1 MVKHIQNNCLSCL
14 SVFDH
19 FVRLALKG
27 LMSLSRQARV
37 GNFGFN
43 VATPSFL
50 LSRSLLL
57 QSKSHQIIITTFFP
71 RFLWTSFFLFPSI
84 SSSTRT
90 SLETFINQFY
100 LTHCPNHMPLH
111 PTHPQLICISEL
123 PSFTIVHKNWSDT
136 DWYVLPHCCIDKL
149 CLATKTA
156 PSSLNV

>member
-43 VATPSFL
+43 LATPSFV

-57 QSKSHQIIITTFFP
+57 QSKSHQIIITIFFP
-71 RFLWTSFFLFPSI
+71 RFLWTTFYSFLQSPVSREHHLRLL
-84 SSSTRT
+84 ST
-90 SLETFINQFY
+90 
-100 LTHCPNHMPLH
+100 
-111 PTHPQLICISEL
+111 
-123 PSFTIVHKNWSDT
+123 SF
-136 DWYVLPHCCIDKL
+136 
-149 CLATKTA
+149 
-156 PSSLNV
+156 SSLIALIICHSTPHTLNLSALVSYQVSLPYIRIGQTQIGIFYHIA